1 MTREPARVSGEPLGT
16 RASVLAF
23 SCTLAAPPARVF
35 AALTEARDL
44 ERWFCDRCTSE
55 PGAGGRLVMRWE
67 RATTPGP
74 AYEARWLV
82 WDPPDPARPG
92 ARVSF
97 RGGHAGYPNG
107 DAGTISFELTPD
119 RAGTRL
125 SLHHEIPPGEVYARF
140 RREWEQ
146 AWPRALARLEKLLSP
161 PPPPHVEW

>member
-1 MTREPARVSGEPLGT
+1 LNREPARVSGESSGA
-16 RASVLAF
+16 RASVLTYTL
-23 SCTLAAPPARVF
+23 TLAAPPERVF

-44 ERWFCDRCTSE
+44 EHWFCDRCTSE

-67 RATTPGP
+67 RAAAPGP

-82 WDPPDPARPG
+82 WNPPDPARPG

-107 DAGTISFELTPD
+107 DAGTISFGLTSD
-119 RAGTRL
+119 LAGTRL
-125 SLHHEIPPGEVYARF
+125 ALLHEIPPGDAF
-140 RREWEQ
+140 APLRREWEQ

-161 PPPPHVEW
+161 PPPHR